1 MSPKPVVKTK
11 KKTKSQEDVRVKFAD
26 KPESPAAAEG
36 ESGRYVYGIVQSRDR
51 IDFGKVGIGGAGA
64 MVYTVNYLDIAAVVS
79 NTSVYIFDPTREN
92 ALAHE
97 HVIETVMKTY
107 TIIPMSFGTVFRTDN
122 DIREVLQ
129 EHLLV
134 FEGCASSD
142 VGKLEFG
149 LKVNWDR
156 DRIIE
161 DIKQDDEEIRQFH
174 QEIIRKHLQSTY
186 LARMQ
191 LGRMIDKA
199 LAERSIGYV
208 REIYEALRGVCV
220 ASRDNQPIGDKMI
233 MNAAFLVER
242 EREPEFD
249 DAVNSIAKKYG
260 QRLKFKYTG
269 PWPPYNF
276 VNIRLKLERRRSGI
290 MLLIDDLLMLPFSG
304 FNFVMKTLRQV
315 AEEQY
320 TDDAPIK
327 ERLLELQLKLEA
339 EEITEEEYTRARG
352 RHHSPVARDPEP

>member
-1 MSPKPVVKTK
+1 MKRP
-11 KKTKSQEDVRVKFAD
+11 KTKSMATKALARPRKNTNSKDDVRVKIGPNTWAG
-26 KPESPAAAEG
+26 EAAPGEG
-36 ESGRYVYGIVQSRDR
+36 GRYVYGIVQSKDPVT
-51 IDFGKVGIGGAGA
+51 FGRSGIGGSGEL
-64 MVYTVNYLDIAAVVS
+64 VYTVNYQDIAAVVS

-97 HVIETVMKTY
+97 HVIETVMKNY

-122 DIREVLQ
+122 DIREVLKSIYPS
-129 EHLLV
+129 LK
-134 FEGCASSD
+134 D
-142 VGKLEFG
+142 VLHQMAGKFEFG

-156 DRIIE
+156 DQIIE
-161 DIKQDDEEIRQFH
+161 DIKNDDEEIRQFH

-199 LAERSIGYV
+199 LAERSISYV

-242 EREPEFD
+242 QREAQFD
-249 DAVNSIAKKYG
+249 NAVNKIARKYG

-276 VNIRLKLERRRSGI
+276 VNIRLKLEPVG
-290 MLLIDDLLMLPFSG
+290 
-304 FNFVMKTLRQV
+304 
-315 AEEQY
+315 
-320 TDDAPIK
+320 
-327 ERLLELQLKLEA
+327 
-339 EEITEEEYTRARG
+339 AR
-352 RHHSPVARDPEP
+352 